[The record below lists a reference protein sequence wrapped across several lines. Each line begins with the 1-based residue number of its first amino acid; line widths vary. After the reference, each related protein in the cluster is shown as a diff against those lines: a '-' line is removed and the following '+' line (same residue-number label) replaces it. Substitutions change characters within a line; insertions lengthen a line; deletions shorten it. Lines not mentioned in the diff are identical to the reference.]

1 MAKTQDPRD
10 MLTMVE
16 LLTTDSENLGELCRC
31 AELENGSTLLYHPL
45 PRTPASAVS
54 GGDVTV
60 EAAVMQ
66 LRHYLAQLAEAGR
79 VLRARK
85 SQEVS

>member
-1 MAKTQDPRD
+1 MLEDGAEGGQDLLW
-10 MLTMVE
+10 LTNSIVAF
-16 LLTTDSENLGELCRC
+16 LAFQSSR
-31 AELENGSTLLYHPL
+31 
-45 PRTPASAVS
+45 AVS

-60 EAAVMQ
+60 EAAVQQ
-66 LRHYLAQLAEAGR
+66 LRHYLAQFAEAGR